1 MIAKYNYR
9 EIEDILV
16 NMEKICNRHKQLCSD
31 CPFGCLDNCPLDG
44 YSISDI
50 LDNIQHREE
59 ILTTWNTK

>member
-16 NMEKICNRHKQLCSD
+16 NMEKICNRHRQLCSD

-59 ILTTWNTK
+59 ILTKWNTK